1 MAHTLLLIPTLLLGC
16 LLQISEVA
24 EVSSGSPLVSSSVR
38 TIKEV
43 RVEYREQGF
52 YNIVL
57 KNEFDLAID
66 GLVIGNSTQF
76 SGDRVLAPAAGV
88 FSRLV
93 RCRQNA
99 PCQLH
104 IRAAVYE
111 NGSCLGEVE
120 PCRSLMAMWRG
131 RRVAADLLLRAFR
144 AEKLKGDLDPE
155 SVENVLLTADV
166 TRGLATAADD
176 IISLTQA
183 PHSSREEI
191 QRSLLLGANSF
202 RGRLGD
208 RLAEWKKA
216 VKTDPAR
223 QPTLTQLL
231 EGMIAECA
239 RIMSEPP
246 ARKDAFRL

>member
-1 MAHTLLLIPTLLLGC
+1 MARTLLSPTLVLGC
-16 LLQISEVA
+16 LLQISQVA
-24 EVSSGSPLVSSSVR
+24 VASGPPLVSSAVR

-111 NGSCLGEVE
+111 NGSCLGEVD

-144 AEKLKGDLDPE
+144 EQKLKGDLDPG
-155 SVENVLLTADV
+155 SVENILLTADD
-166 TRGLATAADD
+166 RQGLAIAADE

-183 PHSSREEI
+183 PHSSRGKI
-191 QRSLLLGANSF
+191 RNALLLGANSF
-202 RGRLGD
+202 RGRLRD
-208 RLAEWKKA
+208 RLAEWEKA
-216 VKTDPAR
+216 VKTDPGR
-223 QPTLTQLL
+223 QPTLMQLL
-231 EGMIAECA
+231 EKMITECE

-246 ARKDAFRL
+246 ARKDSFRL

>member
-1 MAHTLLLIPTLLLGC
+1 MARTLLSSTLLLGC

-24 EVSSGSPLVSSSVR
+24 TVASGPPLVSSSVR

-52 YNIVL
+52 YTVML
-57 KNEFDLAID
+57 RNESDLAID
-66 GLVIGNSTQF
+66 GLVIGDSIQF
-76 SGDRVLAPAAGV
+76 GGDRVVAPAGGV
-88 FSRLV
+88 LTRLV

-99 PCQLH
+99 PCQFQVL
-104 IRAAVYE
+104 AAVYE
-111 NGSCLGEVE
+111 NGTCSGEVD

-144 AEKLKGDLDPE
+144 EEKLKGDLDPG

-166 TRGLATAADD
+166 TRGLAIAADE

-183 PHSSREEI
+183 PHSSRGKI
-191 QRSLLLGANSF
+191 HHSLLLGADTF
-202 RGRLGD
+202 RGRLRD

-216 VKTDPAR
+216 MKTLPAR
-223 QPTLTQLL
+223 QPTLMQLL
-231 EGMIAECA
+231 EEMITECE

-246 ARKDAFRL
+246 ARKDGFRL